1 MKKIKLISAVTALAA
16 AASMMLAGCG
26 TTADTNDNTTAD
38 NADTTAAA
46 SDAASEETSE
56 DTAAEDTAADTAAE
70 GDDTA
75 ADGDQSLQKVLDS
88 GKFVLGL
95 DATFKPMGY
104 TDENDEIVGF
114 DIDVA
119 EEVCSRMGVELVK
132 EPIDWDTKEQDLA
145 VGRIDCIWNGM
156 SINASRQEQMN
167 LSDPY
172 MKNEMVFVVPTSSDA
187 ASMTDLTGMNIGVQ
201 NGSSAQEILEA
212 SELYTNDTPIT
223 VTAMATNV
231 EALQQMELGLV
242 DAVFLDSVV
251 ANYEI
256 TSSGKDYRVLPDG
269 LEEEEYAIGFRK
281 EDQAL
286 RDEVQKILGEMK
298 ADGKL
303 GEISTKWFGSDIT
316 TVEAAQ

>member
-1 MKKIKLISAVTALAA
+1 MKKLRFISAVTALAA

-26 TTADTNDNTTAD
+26 TTADTNDTSAD

-46 SDAASEETSE
+46 SE
-56 DTAAEDTAADTAAE
+56 DTAAEDTAAEDTSADTAAE
-70 GDDTA
+70 DDTA

-172 MKNEMVFVVPTSSDA
+172 MKNEMVFVVPASSDA
-187 ASMTDLTGMNIGVQ
+187 TSMTDLTGKNIAVQ

-223 VTAMATNV
+223 ETAMATNV

-256 TSSGKDYRVLPDG
+256 TSSGKDYKVLPDG